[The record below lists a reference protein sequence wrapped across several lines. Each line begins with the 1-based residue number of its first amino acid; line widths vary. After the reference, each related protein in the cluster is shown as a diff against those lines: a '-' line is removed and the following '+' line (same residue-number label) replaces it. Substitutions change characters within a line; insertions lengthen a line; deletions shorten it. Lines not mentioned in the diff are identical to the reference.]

1 MSGFKL
7 PGVVWT
13 VLLVALPSLAVWL
26 EQFFPGAI
34 WAAPIAGLLLI
45 AAKVV
50 EVLKAAADESARG
63 GMPEGVMLEG
73 MAIER
78 EPRSLWWG

>member
-1 MSGFKL
+1 MKGFKL

-13 VLLVALPSLAVWL
+13 VLLVALPSMAVWL

-50 EVLKAAADESARG
+50 EVLKADADASAPMGVDLASFES
-63 GMPEGVMLEG
+63 MPATKADV
-73 MAIER
+73 
-78 EPRSLWWG
+78 PSLWWG